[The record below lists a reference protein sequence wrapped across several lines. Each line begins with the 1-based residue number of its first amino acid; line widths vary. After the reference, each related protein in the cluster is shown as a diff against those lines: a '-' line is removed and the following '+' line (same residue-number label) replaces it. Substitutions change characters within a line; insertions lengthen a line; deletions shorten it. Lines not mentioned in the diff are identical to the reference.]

1 MEPAGA
7 LGVAGARKWLLQ
19 NEFKNK
25 NVVAV
30 TSGANVDFDRLRFI
44 SERADASE
52 ALIAIEIP
60 ETPGSFHELYKCI
73 FPRNVTEFS
82 YRYANNDSANII
94 LSFQARDSED
104 YHSVISSLQ
113 SKGFSVL
120 DFDNNEL
127 GKSHV
132 RYLAGGRSPN
142 VGNER
147 LFRFEFPE
155 QPGALSRFLDSLNRG
170 FNCSLF
176 HYRNH
181 GDDFGRVLVGIQ
193 PEVCGKN
200 NGSGDGKAFEK
211 FLDELGYS
219 YIEESSNP
227 ARTKFLL

>member
-44 SERADASE
+44 SERADANE

-82 YRYANNDSANII
+82 YRFANNDSANII

-104 YHSVISSLQ
+104 YHSVISNLQ
-113 SKGFSVL
+113 S
-120 DFDNNEL
+120 
-127 GKSHV
+127 
-132 RYLAGGRSPN
+132 
-142 VGNER
+142 
-147 LFRFEFPE
+147 
-155 QPGALSRFLDSLNRG
+155 
-170 FNCSLF
+170 
-176 HYRNH
+176 
-181 GDDFGRVLVGIQ
+181 
-193 PEVCGKN
+193 
-200 NGSGDGKAFEK
+200 
-211 FLDELGYS
+211 
-219 YIEESSNP
+219 
-227 ARTKFLL
+227 

>member
-1 MEPAGA
+1 MVTSKRVQE
-7 LGVAGARKWLLQ
+7 Q
-19 NEFKNK
+19 

-82 YRYANNDSANII
+82 YRYANNSSANII

-120 DFDNNEL
+120 DFDSNEL

-193 PEVCGKN
+193 PKFAVASEVAMVRPLKSFSTNLDTVTLRNRVIPRGQSSC
-200 NGSGDGKAFEK
+200 FE
-211 FLDELGYS
+211 FDINYRH
-219 YIEESSNP
+219 Y
-227 ARTKFLL
+227 